1 MRIYLDCIPCLV
13 RQALDSARLIT
24 DDEVIQEEVLREVLR
39 LASKMVLYQT
49 PPAMAQKIHRVI
61 RELTGVQDPYLQVKN
76 RFNKF
81 ALKMYPDMKE
91 RIETSADP
99 LETAVRLAIAGNI
112 IDLGVKSGLAE
123 SQVETT
129 ITRSLTESLDMEALE
144 EFRNA
149 TAQAKDILYLGDNTG
164 EIVFDRLL
172 IEQLPCKNITFVVKA
187 GPIINDATMQDAEMT
202 GLTDTVSVIDN
213 GSDAPGT
220 ILQSCS
226 QEFRRRFNEADL
238 VIAKGQ
244 GNYETLSDADK
255 NMFFVLKAKCPVI
268 AEHLG
273 CEIGCLVLTKNNAKI
288 SNEECLKERS

>member
-1 MRIYLDCIPCLV
+1 MRIYLDCIPCFV
-13 RQALDSARLIT
+13 RQVLDSVKMTT
-24 DDEVIQEEVLREVLR
+24 DDEQVHEKVLREALR
-39 LASKMVLYQT
+39 LASKMDLHQS
-49 PPAMAQKIHRVI
+49 PPAMAQKIHRFI
-61 RELTGVQDPYLQVKN
+61 RELTGVQDPYMQVKN
-76 RFNKF
+76 CFNKF

-91 RIETSADP
+91 RIETSDDP

-123 SQVETT
+123 SQVERT

-144 EFRNA
+144 EFRTA
-149 TAQAKDILYLGDNTG
+149 TAQAKDILYLGDNAG

-220 ILQSCS
+220 ILESCS
-226 QEFRRRFNEADL
+226 EDFRSRFAGADL

-255 NMFFVLKAKCPVI
+255 NIFFVLKAKCPVI
-268 AEHLG
+268 AQHLG
-273 CEIGCLVLTKNNAKI
+273 CEIGCLVLTKNNAKF
-288 SNEECLKERS
+288 SNEENLKERS

>member
-1 MRIYLDCIPCLV
+1 MRTYLDCIPCFV
-13 RQALDSARLIT
+13 RQVLDSVKMTT
-24 DDEVIQEEVLREVLR
+24 DDEQVHEKVLREALR
-39 LASKMVLYQT
+39 LASKMDLHQS
-49 PPAMAQKIHRVI
+49 PPAMAQKIHRFI
-61 RELTGVQDPYLQVKN
+61 RELTDVQDPYLQVKN

-91 RIETSADP
+91 RIETSVEP

-123 SQVETT
+123 SQVERT
-129 ITRSLTESLDMEALE
+129 INRSLTESLDMEALE

-149 TAQAKDILYLGDNTG
+149 TAQAKDILYLGDNAG

-202 GLTDTVSVIDN
+202 GLTDMVSVIDN

-220 ILQSCS
+220 ILQNCS

-268 AEHLG
+268 AQHLG

-288 SNEECLKERS
+288 SNEEYLKERS

>member
-1 MRIYLDCIPCLV
+1 MQTYLDCVPCFV
-13 RQALDSARLIT
+13 RQVLDSVKMTT
-24 DDEVIQEEVLREVLR
+24 DDEQIHEKVLREALH
-39 LASKMVLYQT
+39 LASKMDLHQS
-49 PPAMAQKIHRVI
+49 PPAMAQKIHRFI
-61 RELTGVQDPYLQVKN
+61 RELTGVQDPYMQVKN

-91 RIETSADP
+91 RIETSDDP

-123 SQVETT
+123 SEVERT
-129 ITRSLTESLDMEALE
+129 ITRSLTESLDMDTLE

-149 TAQAKDILYLGDNTG
+149 TAQAKDILYLGDNAG

-202 GLTDTVSVIDN
+202 GLTDMVSVIDN

-244 GNYETLSDADK
+244 GNYETLSDVDK

-268 AEHLG
+268 AQHLG
-273 CEIGCLVLTKNNAKI
+273 CEIGCLVLTKNNAKN
-288 SNEECLKERS
+288 SNEEYLKERS